1 MWPTSGLTSRIT
13 SYFGCLLLCVIFQKG
28 NKFTSKLWRKG
39 CACENSSWTSFWFG
53 FWIMERERGNE
64 GLKSLWIFAWKL
76 CRTPGWA
83 CWGYVIS
90 TFSEVGACIYVY
102 WNGYMYVYIETGY
115 ICREQVYL
123 LSCTS
128 MPMPRGCWKMW
139 MFCSSCFLGG
149 FLCVCMG
156 VLVFSC
162 RFLCYCFLEVC
173 EGVCWLYCCHSNWK
187 LWLVFLNFFLL

>member
-1 MWPTSGLTSRIT
+1 MKERVCVCEFKLNI
-13 SYFGCLLLCVIFQKG
+13 LLVWVLNNG
-28 NKFTSKLWRKG
+28 
-39 CACENSSWTSFWFG
+39 
-53 FWIMERERGNE
+53 ERERGNE

-162 RFLCYCFLEVC
+162 RFLCYCFLRCVRAFVGC
-173 EGVCWLYCCHSNWK
+173 IVVIVIGNCG
-187 LWLVFLNFFLL
+187 